1 MRSGSFGAWPGR
13 RDDLVTVE
21 DPAMR
26 IHRLRLRDYRGI
38 ADRDV
43 RFAER
48 GVTVVEGANEAGKSS
63 MIEALDLLLHTRADS
78 KSAKVRDI
86 MPSGR
91 DVGSEVEVEMTCGPW
106 HVTYAKR
113 FNRQPS
119 TTLTV
124 HAPRAEQVSGRDAH
138 ERVLEILGAHADLAL
153 FRALR
158 LLQSGDPALGALT
171 DSSALARALDRA
183 ADGGSRPGDAPTG
196 DPDAD
201 DPADHALIDAVLT
214 EYRRYRTPGQGRPT
228 GELSAALAAV
238 DDAQARRDQLV
249 AARDAVEADAGRLRE
264 TLDRRAEVE
273 RATELRAVERDEL
286 AVVWEQVERLQ
297 TAMASAD
304 SEVRHLLTAVQ
315 LARRDVAERQ
325 RTKSEIDSRTRDSDR
340 LAEIVERHR
349 ATATAAAA
357 DVAALSDELRGA
369 RDRCEQVRTELAAA
383 HIAHRALRERREL
396 HDLTALLE
404 HLDDLAARRD
414 ELSAES
420 ASNSVDRAA
429 VDAAAELG
437 RRRADAQARVDAA
450 AARFTVSP
458 TGTTPVRVD
467 GAVVDGE
474 SEHVALAD
482 SVIEVDG
489 IVRVQVHRT
498 AGSERPVEQLA
509 AVDADIAEY
518 CTRHGLSSLADHH
531 DRAQRRVETTHALRA
546 VRERMA
552 DLCGGRD
559 PSMLAARRDEL
570 RARLDESESIASEG
584 PETDEGVDLSATIDD
599 LTIAERELGG
609 LVMRAELAVT
619 QRLSAERES
628 TAQADAMC
636 AERSRVVA
644 SLEELTRRR
653 DELAGELDDVQ
664 AQETVDLA
672 EQRLE
677 QAREQ
682 RGRVA
687 ADLDALDV
695 ADIEMRRARV
705 AADLERLR
713 REHADTDRTA
723 TELRTRI
730 ELYRDESRLDDL
742 QEASAG
748 LRAARE
754 ALARVRR
761 RADAATLLWQ
771 TLTEKRQL
779 TRVRYADPFARRLAE
794 LGSHVFGDGV
804 RFDVDE
810 KLDVVSRTV
819 DGVTVR
825 HDALSGGARE
835 QIGVLTRL
843 ACATLVDEADG
854 VPVLVDDALGYSDP
868 RRLAAMGEVLTAA
881 GRDAQVIV
889 LTCSPDRYRGVEG
902 ATVVAV

>member
-1 MRSGSFGAWPGR
+1 
-13 RDDLVTVE
+13 
-21 DPAMR
+21 MR

-43 RFAER
+43 RFADH

-106 HVTYAKR
+106 HITYGKR

-138 ERVLEILGAHADLAL
+138 ERVLEILGDHADLAL

-183 ADGGSRPGDAPTG
+183 VDGTSDPDHDSAGG
-196 DPDAD
+196 PDAD
-201 DPADHALIDAVLT
+201 DPADHALIEAVLA

-238 DDAQARRDQLV
+238 DDAQRRHDQLE
-249 AARDAVEADAGRLRE
+249 AARDAVEADARRLRE
-264 TLDRRAEVE
+264 TIDRRAEVE

-286 AVVWEQVERLQ
+286 AVVWEQVEGLQ
-297 TAMASAD
+297 TAVASAD

-315 LARRDVAERQ
+315 LARRDVVERQ
-325 RTKSEIDSRTRDSDR
+325 RTQAEIDSRTKDSER
-340 LAEIVERHR
+340 LAEVVERHR
-349 ATATAAAA
+349 ATAAAAAA
-357 DVAALSDELRGA
+357 DAAALSGDLSGA
-369 RDRCEQVRTELAAA
+369 RDRWEQVRSELTAAR
-383 HIAHRALRERREL
+383 IALRTLRERREL
-396 HDLTALLE
+396 ADLMTRLDQ
-404 HLDDLAARRD
+404 LDDLAARRD
-414 ELSAES
+414 ELAAES
-420 ASNSVDRAA
+420 ASNTVDRAA

-450 AARFTVSP
+450 AARFTVTP
-458 TGTTPVRVD
+458 TGATPVRVD
-467 GAVVDGE
+467 GIVVDGE

-482 SVIEVDG
+482 SVIEADG

-498 AGSERPVEQLA
+498 AGTERPVEQLA
-509 AVDADIAEY
+509 AVDAEIADF
-518 CTRHGLSSLADHH
+518 CARHGLRALADHH
-531 DRAQRRVETTHALRA
+531 DRAQRRVEATHALAA

-552 DLCGGRD
+552 EKCGGRD
-559 PSMLAARRDEL
+559 RSTLIARRDEL
-570 RARLDESESIASEG
+570 RARLTEGDEYAAAVDGAEVDGAAVDGAEG
-584 PETDEGVDLSATIDD
+584 DDGVDISATIDE
-599 LTIAERELGG
+599 LTTAERDLGE
-609 LVMRAELAVT
+609 LVMRAERAVT

-628 TAQADAMC
+628 TAQASAMGE
-636 AERSRVVA
+636 ERARVLA
-644 SLEELTRRR
+644 SLEGLARRR
-653 DELAGELDDVQ
+653 DELVGELDDAQ
-664 AQETVDLA
+664 AQQTVDLA
-672 EQRLE
+672 ERRLE
-677 QAREQ
+677 QAREH
-682 RGRVA
+682 RARVA

-705 AADLERLR
+705 ATELERLQ
-713 REHADTDRTA
+713 REHADADRVA

-742 QEASAG
+742 QESTAE

-754 ALARVRR
+754 TLARVQR
-761 RADAATLLWQ
+761 RADAATMLWQ
-771 TLTEKRQL
+771 TLTDKRQQ
-779 TRVRYADPFARRLAE
+779 TRVRYADPFGRRLAE

-810 KLDVVSRTV
+810 NLDVVSRTV

-868 RRLAAMGEVLTAA
+868 RRLAAMGDVLAAA

-889 LTCSPDRYRGVEG
+889 LTCSPDRYRGVDG